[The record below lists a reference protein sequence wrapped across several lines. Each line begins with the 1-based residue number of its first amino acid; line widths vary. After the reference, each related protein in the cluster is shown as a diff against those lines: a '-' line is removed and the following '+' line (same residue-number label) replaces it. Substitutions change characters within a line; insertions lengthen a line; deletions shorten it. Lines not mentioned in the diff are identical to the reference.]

1 MENSEL
7 WRMMQARMQ
16 SLGNLLDNLTRQ
28 SLDLMTAN
36 PHRSRQMQDEL
47 TAMRIEARQLVKM
60 IRRDVTEAKQG
71 A

>member
-1 MENSEL
+1 
-7 WRMMQARMQ
+7 MQARMQ
-16 SLGNLLDNLTRQ
+16 SLGNLLDSMTRKALDLQLTGPATVASCQ
-28 SLDLMTAN
+28 SLQAEM
-36 PHRSRQMQDEL
+36 